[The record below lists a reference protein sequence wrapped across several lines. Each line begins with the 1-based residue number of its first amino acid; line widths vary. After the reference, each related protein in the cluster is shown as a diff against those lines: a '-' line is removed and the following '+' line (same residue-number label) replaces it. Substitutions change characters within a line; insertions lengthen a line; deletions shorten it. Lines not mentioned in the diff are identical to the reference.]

1 MRTHTKL
8 SASIL
13 GFLGLAGFCILL
25 GCSGS
30 AGTGVAPMMVTA
42 SDAPL
47 SNILSAVVTISSA
60 SLTAGGTSVSVIAHP
75 VTVELSGLGATQ
87 EPIEFANVAFGTYN
101 AVTLTVSSAVV
112 TYVNGSGQVTTT
124 TATLTQ
130 PTITVALAP
139 ALAISNSGEA
149 QLQLA
154 FNLAQSFSI
163 TGSTVT
169 FGPAINTM
177 AAQVSGES
185 AGERQ
190 VEIAGLATSV
200 SASSITIQ
208 AGDSGKKFTFTINSS
223 TQFPT
228 GVITSSI
235 QPGAIVQ
242 VQGQT
247 QTDGS
252 LLALTITQESAGNN
266 SGQQEDGARGI
277 VTSVTSSSG
286 TLTGF
291 TMVPR
296 EDYGSI
302 SSTTAALNVSVSSST
317 TYSVPESA
325 QQAGVAAS
333 AFTSAEIFPG
343 QSVVVAGT
351 VGTSGVLTAQQVTL
365 AAESVA
371 GTLAATPQGTSPDL
385 TFALTLPASSLLTTY
400 THLTSLDVATNQ
412 ATEFGNGMS
421 ATSFA
426 TLAASTNVET
436 HGYLIQSNGGNF
448 VLYAAGIAQV
458 EVPETPETPEIPG
471 IATAS
476 NGQ

>member
-1 MRTHTKL
+1 
-8 SASIL
+8 
-13 GFLGLAGFCILL
+13 
-25 GCSGS
+25 
-30 AGTGVAPMMVTA
+30 
-42 SDAPL
+42 
-47 SNILSAVVTISSA
+47 
-60 SLTAGGTSVSVIAHP
+60 
-75 VTVELSGLGATQ
+75 
-87 EPIEFANVAFGTYN
+87 
-101 AVTLTVSSAVV
+101 
-112 TYVNGSGQVTTT
+112 
-124 TATLTQ
+124 
-130 PTITVALAP
+130 
-139 ALAISNSGEA
+139 
-149 QLQLA
+149 
-154 FNLAQSFSI
+154 
-163 TGSTVT
+163 
-169 FGPAINTM
+169 
-177 AAQVSGES
+177 
-185 AGERQ
+185 
-190 VEIAGLATSV
+190 
-200 SASSITIQ
+200 
-208 AGDSGKKFTFTINSS
+208 
-223 TQFPT
+223 
-228 GVITSSI
+228 
-235 QPGAIVQ
+235 
-242 VQGQT
+242 
-247 QTDGS
+247 
-252 LLALTITQESAGNN
+252 
-266 SGQQEDGARGI
+266 
-277 VTSVTSSSG
+277 
-286 TLTGF
+286 
-291 TMVPR
+291 MVPR